1 MAGKSQQE
9 PVHSNQPKVNALNDE
24 LYKAL
29 KGENSERT
37 ATLSECLQR
46 WKDKEYSS
54 LPDYPPIAAY
64 VLEQTYTLSELKQG
78 VEGLKGSDS
87 QTLRQALPVAN
98 GLGFVVALGNFTK
111 TVEGKAEE
119 RCDYAYFKC
128 RRYHSCWDNSGDDDF
143 DDEDKDPPEM
153 GEVEEESCKISHV
166 IRVDGLS
173 EMQLKE
179 LAVEEDCLV
188 PRDAL
193 MDNAPDGQR
202 YEKYGLFHFSRF
214 RAIIAANGVNWTLE
228 QLNSDTESPSES
240 AELIVS
246 ALLKNLEWG
255 DQRFAGALRDRAVAW
270 GRADLWNSVISY
282 CLRDVEKLGP
292 AIEAFNLKDIKPGL
306 AQLVKESASLST
318 CFAIIDAIAAKAGKG
333 TKTWLDTLRKDAVTS
348 YKAADIDDVPTL
360 VEVAQSKGATVLET
374 SVLTNISKTE
384 SYNFLVALA
393 KALQEFRTKHRS
405 STKKD
410 RDALA
415 KLVKAIRQCV
425 MPIDR
430 MKELVDLFFAIDR
443 PDLCITLRES
453 ISADKDLGYSTCL
466 EFAKTLQV
474 QLAQLSDTETTADD
488 TRKTLKNAIRA
499 TLQDAV
505 PKWEGYIFVVSMM
518 QPSMQPYFSHHYV
531 EGETSPSNPTAPN
544 RKMNRVFEFVDLCL
558 MVGDLAPCV
567 TLFDRILGDSAAKD
581 DRSIDETFGVVF
593 VPLIPQL
600 KATLSKHNVPI
611 TSHSRPKTP
620 KTIIPVLPTRT
631 AGCRACTEC
640 KQLSAFI
647 NNPKASIPFCASL
660 ATRKHVESEIVRAK
674 ISDIFTTE
682 TVKDGSPHTLLVT
695 KRAEPLTQLRWR
707 EAKGKAEAF
716 LRSVAAGEELKHLM
730 AERYNDTAW
739 AIQGRKVFPTVGP

>member
-29 KGENSERT
+29 KGENSECT

-46 WKDKEYSS
+46 WKDKEYLS

-128 RRYHSCWDNSGDDDF
+128 RRYHSCWDDSGDDDF
-143 DDEDKDPPEM
+143 DDEDEDPPEM

-202 YEKYGLFHFSRF
+202 YEKYGLSNSSSISADLEQWYNHSVLILFQVEDETALR
-214 RAIIAANGVNWTLE
+214 IAANGVNWTLE

-255 DQRFAGALRDRAVAW
+255 DQH
-270 GRADLWNSVISY
+270 
-282 CLRDVEKLGP
+282 VEKLGP

-318 CFAIIDAIAAKAGKG
+318 CFAIIDTIAAKAGKG

-374 SVLTNISKTE
+374 SILTNISKTE

-410 RDALA
+410 RDTLA
-415 KLVKAIRQCV
+415 KLVKAIQQCV

-443 PDLCITLRES
+443 PDLCITLREN
-453 ISADKDLGYSTCL
+453 ISADKDLGYSTRL

-505 PKWEGYIFVVSMM
+505 PKWEGYIFIVSMM
-518 QPSMQPYFSHHYV
+518 QPSMQQYFSHHYV

-544 RKMNRVFEFVDLCL
+544 RKMNRVCEFVDLCL

-674 ISDIFTTE
+674 ISDIVTTE

-695 KRAEPLTQLRWR
+695 KRAEPLAQLRWR

-739 AIQGRKVFPTVGP
+739 AIQGRKVFPAVGL